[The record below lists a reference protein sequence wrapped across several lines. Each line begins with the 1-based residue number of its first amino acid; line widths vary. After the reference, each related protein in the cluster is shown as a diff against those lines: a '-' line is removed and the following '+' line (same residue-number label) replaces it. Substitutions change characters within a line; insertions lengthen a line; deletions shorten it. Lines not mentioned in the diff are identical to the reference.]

1 MPIAMDVVGE
11 GIDRVDG
18 RAKVTGGARYAAE
31 FDPAGL
37 VHAVAFVST
46 IAKGRVVSID
56 DAEARKIPGVVA
68 ILTHEN
74 MPKIAKKPDIHDN
87 AGKPGT
93 TMVPMQGPEIWWAGQ
108 YVGLA
113 VAETL
118 SAAMEAAGKVRVRYD
133 EEKPQMWEGRESEEG
148 KKPEKMGRKD
158 PPDSARGDADGALA
172 SAAVKVEQTYRMG
185 QENHNPMEMSATV
198 AAWQGDQLTLYSAT
212 QWIYGCRHL
221 VAAELGVP
229 EEKVRVIC
237 PFVGGAFGCKGSVW
251 PHEYL
256 TALAAKAVG
265 RPVKWMLTRSQ
276 MFTGCGARPAMVQR
290 VALGAARDGK
300 LVAIVHENDNPTSL
314 EDSWPEPSVKQ
325 TRMLYS
331 CENVRTKT
339 RIWPSTI
346 ITPCQMRAPGHA
358 PGTAILEVAMDELA
372 YALKMDPVELRL
384 KNYAERDDDEKKEFS
399 SKSLRECYRQAA
411 EKFGWAKRKMEPG
424 AMREGRELVGWGMA
438 TAVYPTNRE
447 SASARVRILNDG
459 TALVTTASQEL
470 GTGTYTIMTQ
480 IAASTLG
487 LPVEKVKFDLGNSIY
502 PKSPVSGGSQ
512 TAASTGSA
520 VKLACM
526 KAREQMDRGVK
537 NVDVTHEVEVPKE
550 EKYSTYAFGA
560 QFAEVRVDVDLRTGR
575 VSRVTSAFAAGRILN
590 AKTAHSQ
597 VMGGIVM
604 GIGMALLEET
614 VFDGRRGKIVND
626 NISDYHVPVNAD
638 VPDIDCWFVEEKDPR
653 VNEMGCKGIGE
664 IGITGIAAAINNA
677 VFHATGKRVREF
689 PITIEKLM

>member
-1 MPIAMDVVGE
+1 MAVATDVVGE

-31 FDPAGL
+31 FNPEGL

-46 IAKGRVVSID
+46 VAKGRVVSID
-56 DAEARKIPGVVA
+56 DAEARRVPGLVA

-74 MPKIAKKPDIHDN
+74 MPKVAKKPDMHDKK
-87 AGKPGT
+87 GKPGQ
-93 TMVPMQGPEIWWAGQ
+93 TMVPIQGAEVWYAGQ
-108 YVGLA
+108 YLGLA

-118 SAAMEAAGKVRVRYD
+118 SAAEEAAGKVRVQYA
-133 EEKPQMWEGRESEEG
+133 EEKPQMWDGEAGG
-148 KKPEKMGRKD
+148 KKPEKMGRTD
-158 PPDSARGDADGALA
+158 PPDSSRGDADGAFA
-172 SAAVKVEQTYRMG
+172 GAEVTVEQSYRMA
-185 QENHNPMEMSATV
+185 QENHNPMEMSAAV

-212 QWIYGCRHL
+212 QWIYGCRHA
-221 VAAELGVP
+221 VAAELGIP

-265 RPVKWMLTRSQ
+265 RPVRWMLTRPQ
-276 MFTGCGARPAMVQR
+276 MFTGCGMRPAMLQQVK
-290 VALGAARDGK
+290 LGATAGGK
-300 LVAIVHENDNPTSL
+300 LTAIVHENYNPTSL
-314 EDSWPEPSVKQ
+314 EDSWPEPSVEPA
-325 TRMLYS
+325 RMLYS
-331 CENVRTKT
+331 CENVRTQT
-339 RIWPSTI
+339 RIVPSTI

-358 PGTAILEVAMDELA
+358 PGTTVLEVAMDELA
-372 YALKMDPVELRL
+372 YALKMDPIELRL
-384 KNYAERDDDEKKEFS
+384 KNYAERDEHEKKAFS
-399 SKSLRECYRQAA
+399 SKSLKECYRQAA
-411 EKFGWAKRKMEPG
+411 ERFGWAKRTMEPMS
-424 AMREGRELVGWGMA
+424 MRDGNELVGWGMA

-447 SASARVRILNDG
+447 SASARVRMLSDG
-459 TALVTTASQEL
+459 TALVTTASQDL

-480 IAASTLG
+480 IAAETLR
-487 LPVEKVKFDLGNSIY
+487 LPLEKVKFELGNSAF

-512 TAASTGSA
+512 TAASTGAA

-526 KAREQMDRGVK
+526 KAREQMDQGVK
-537 NVDVTHEVEVPKE
+537 SVDVTHDVEVPDD
-550 EKYSTYAFGA
+550 EKWSTYAFGA
-560 QFAEVRVDVDLRTGR
+560 QFAEVRVDPDLRTVR

-614 VFDGRRGKIVND
+614 RFDPRRAKITND
-626 NISDYHVPVNAD
+626 NLADYLVPVNKD
-638 VPDIDCWFVEEKDPR
+638 IPEIDCFFVKEEDPR

-664 IGITGIAAAINNA
+664 IGVTGIAAAVNNA

-689 PITIEKLM
+689 PMTVEKLM